1 MRLVLVA
8 LLAVIFSAPA
18 AAQPAPPGPG
28 VPPPTLPGR
37 ACTTPA
43 GVCWMHPSAAP
54 GTPCQCF
61 ASAGWVAG
69 VVREWVWDAP
79 PSR

>member
-1 MRLVLVA
+1 MIRFA
-8 LLAVIFSAPA
+8 AVSCSI
-18 AAQPAPPGPG
+18 
-28 VPPPTLPGR
+28 VCR

-69 VVREWVWDAP
+69 VVREWVWDTP

>member
-1 MRLVLVA
+1 M
-8 LLAVIFSAPA
+8 SDW
-18 AAQPAPPGPG
+18 
-28 VPPPTLPGR
+28 LPGR

-69 VVREWVWDAP
+69 VVREWVWDTP